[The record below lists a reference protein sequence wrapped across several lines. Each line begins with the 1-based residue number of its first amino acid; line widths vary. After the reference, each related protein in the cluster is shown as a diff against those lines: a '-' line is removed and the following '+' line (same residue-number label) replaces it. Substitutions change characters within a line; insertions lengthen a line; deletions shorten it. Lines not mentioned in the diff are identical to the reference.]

1 MTLVSA
7 YKKDFISRNIIDGD
21 ITSVQFSSIAQ
32 SCLILW
38 DPVDYSTPGLP
49 VHHQL
54 TEFTQ
59 THIHSVS
66 DAMQASHPLS
76 SPSPPTFN
84 LSQHQKTLFKKKRT
98 NQIFC
103 NSLIA
108 QLVKNPPAMQETLVQ
123 ILGQEY
129 LLEKEYATH
138 SSLLLVFSCGSAG
151 KESVCNAGDLGLIL
165 GLGTPAGEGK
175 DYPLQ

>member
-1 MTLVSA
+1 M
-7 YKKDFISRNIIDGD
+7 
-21 ITSVQFSSIAQ
+21 
-32 SCLILW
+32 
-38 DPVDYSTPGLP
+38 PGLP

-98 NQIFC
+98 NQIC
-103 NSLIA
+103 CDSLRRFLRFLFGLTPGLWGSSHVA
-108 QLVKNPPAMQETLVQ
+108 QLVKNPPAMQETWVRF
-123 ILGQEY
+123 LGWEDP
-129 LLEKEYATH
+129 LEKEMATH
-138 SSLLLVFSCGSAG
+138 SNILAWRIPWTVACQAPLSMGSQ
-151 KESVCNAGDLGLIL
+151 ESDM
-165 GLGTPAGEGK
+165 T
-175 DYPLQ
+175 

>member
-21 ITSVQFSSIAQ
+21 ITSVHFSSVAQ

-38 DPVDYSTPGLP
+38 DPMDYSTPGLP

-54 TEFTQ
+54 MEFTQ

-84 LSQHQKTLFKKKRT
+84 LSQHQKTLFFIKKKKT
-98 NQIFC
+98 NQIFLQFC
-103 NSLIA
+103 D
-108 QLVKNPPAMQETLVQ
+108 
-123 ILGQEY
+123 
-129 LLEKEYATH
+129 
-138 SSLLLVFSCGSAG
+138 SSVG
-151 KESVCNAGDLGLIL
+151 KESTCNAGDPGSNPGSGIS
-165 GLGTPAGEGK
+165 AGEGIG
-175 DYPLQ
+175 YPLQSSLGLLLWFSW

>member
-1 MTLVSA
+1 MDPSQHPC
-7 YKKDFISRNIIDGD
+7 SSCC
-21 ITSVQFSSIAQ
+21 SVAQ
-32 SCLILW
+32 SYLTLCDPWTAAHQASLSFTITQSLLKLMSIDSVMSCKHLILC
-38 DPVDYSTPGLP
+38 
-49 VHHQL
+49 
-54 TEFTQ
+54 
-59 THIHSVS
+59 
-66 DAMQASHPLS
+66 HPLLLP
-76 SPSPPTFN
+76 PSIFPSIRR
-84 LSQHQKTLFKKKRT
+84 LYLKKRT

>member
-1 MTLVSA
+1 MSDSLR
-7 YKKDFISRNIIDGD
+7 SRGLQYARPPCPSP
-21 ITSVQFSSIAQ
+21 THRV
-32 SCLILW
+32 
-38 DPVDYSTPGLP
+38 YSDSYP
-49 VHHQL
+49 
-54 TEFTQ
+54 
-59 THIHSVS
+59 VS

-165 GLGTPAGEGK
+165 GLGTPPGEGK
-175 DYPLQ
+175 DYLLQ

>member
-1 MTLVSA
+1 MSDSLR
-7 YKKDFISRNIIDGD
+7 SRGLQYARPPCPSP
-21 ITSVQFSSIAQ
+21 THRV
-32 SCLILW
+32 
-38 DPVDYSTPGLP
+38 YSDSYP
-49 VHHQL
+49 
-54 TEFTQ
+54 
-59 THIHSVS
+59 VS

-165 GLGTPAGEGK
+165 GLGRPPGEGK
-175 DYPLQ
+175 DYPLH

>member
-1 MTLVSA
+1 ME
-7 YKKDFISRNIIDGD
+7 
-21 ITSVQFSSIAQ
+21 
-32 SCLILW
+32 
-38 DPVDYSTPGLP
+38 YSTPGLP

-54 TEFTQ
+54 MEFTQ

-103 NSLIA
+103 DSLIA
-108 QLVKNPPAMQETLVQ
+108 RLVKNPPAMQEIPVQ
-123 ILGQEY
+123 ILHQEY
-129 LLEKEYATH
+129 LLEKE
-138 SSLLLVFSCGSAG
+138 
-151 KESVCNAGDLGLIL
+151 
-165 GLGTPAGEGK
+165 
-175 DYPLQ
+175 

>member
-1 MTLVSA
+1 M
-7 YKKDFISRNIIDGD
+7 
-21 ITSVQFSSIAQ
+21 
-32 SCLILW
+32 
-38 DPVDYSTPGLP
+38 DYSTPGLP

-54 TEFTQ
+54 MEFTQ

-84 LSQHQKTLFKKKRT
+84 LSRHQKTLFKKKKRT

-108 QLVKNPPAMQETLVQ
+108 QLVKNPPAMQEIPVQ

-129 LLEKEYATH
+129 LLEKE
-138 SSLLLVFSCGSAG
+138 
-151 KESVCNAGDLGLIL
+151 
-165 GLGTPAGEGK
+165 
-175 DYPLQ
+175 

>member
-1 MTLVSA
+1 M
-7 YKKDFISRNIIDGD
+7 
-21 ITSVQFSSIAQ
+21 
-32 SCLILW
+32 
-38 DPVDYSTPGLP
+38 DYSTPGLP

-54 TEFTQ
+54 MEFTQ

-103 NSLIA
+103 DSLIA
-108 QLVKNPPAMQETLVQ
+108 QLVKNPPAMQEILVQ
-123 ILGQEY
+123 ILHQEY
-129 LLEKEYATH
+129 LLEKE
-138 SSLLLVFSCGSAG
+138 
-151 KESVCNAGDLGLIL
+151 
-165 GLGTPAGEGK
+165 
-175 DYPLQ
+175 